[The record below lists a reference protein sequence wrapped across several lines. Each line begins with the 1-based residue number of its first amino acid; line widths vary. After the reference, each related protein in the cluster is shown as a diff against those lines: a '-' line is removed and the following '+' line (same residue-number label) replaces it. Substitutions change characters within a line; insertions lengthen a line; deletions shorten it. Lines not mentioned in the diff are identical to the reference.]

1 MKTNKILAI
10 GLLSVATMLTA
21 GCSDSFLEVE
31 NPTGEPLEDYYTT
44 QVSDLDFK
52 PFEHT
57 L

>member
-31 NPTGEPLEDYYTT
+31 NPTGEPL
-44 QVSDLDFK
+44 
-52 PFEHT
+52 
-57 L
+57 